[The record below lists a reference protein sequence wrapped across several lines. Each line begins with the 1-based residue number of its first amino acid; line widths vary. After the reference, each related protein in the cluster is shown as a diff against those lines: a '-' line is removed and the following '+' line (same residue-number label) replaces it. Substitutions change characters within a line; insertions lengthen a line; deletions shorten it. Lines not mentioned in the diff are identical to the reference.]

1 MRQFVESERLLRRIV
16 EELGKPG
23 RYEVRV
29 NPRDISTALGQGK
42 ENLRRLSEMGYAV
55 TFTQDE
61 NVERGRVKVSSTF
74 SKVAGCGAEPRGLAT
89 ERSEEA

>member
-1 MRQFVESERLLRRIV
+1 
-16 EELGKPG
+16 
-23 RYEVRV
+23 
-29 NPRDISTALGQGK
+29 
-42 ENLRRLSEMGYAV
+42 MGYAV